1 MPEKQQFD
9 PRRAALY
16 HAGRAKAPTSMDAE
30 VSDFASAI
38 ACGLVYVGDQLAAI
52 SAALN
57 TEGSLFDNRLNT
69 IGSALERLDVTVNDR
84 LLEISEA
91 V

>member
-16 HAGRAKAPTSMDAE
+16 HAGRAKAPTTLNPDL
-30 VSDFASAI
+30 SDLASGI
-38 ACGLVYVGDQLAAI
+38 ACGLIYVGDQLKAANEQREATNGYL
-52 SAALN
+52 SAIANLLN
-57 TEGSLFDNRLNT
+57 EIDK
-69 IGSALERLDVTVNDR
+69 TVNDR
-84 LLEISEA
+84 LIDVAEA

>member
-16 HAGRAKAPTSMDAE
+16 HAGRAKVPTSLNPDL
-30 VSDFASAI
+30 SDLASAI
-38 ACGLVYVGDQLAAI
+38 ACGLVYVGDQLAEL
-52 SAALN
+52 S
-57 TEGSLFDNRLNT
+57 TEGSVFDNRLSAIVGQLEKLDIT
-69 IGSALERLDVTVNDR
+69 INDR
-84 LLEISEA
+84 LIDVAEA